1 MSYMYWEY
9 SFLRMKYPCKKCIQV
24 NLDFNL
30 CIKEKSFEIF
40 NYSIKGTR
48 LSFSWLMLP
57 WVYNMRIKFTI
68 WMSLSEVIKTIST
81 YCMRACVKCIS
92 TSTHFFFYNSL
103 VDCNKSLHKYFKERE
118 NALYNLLIA
127 GWAMF
132 FYNSC
137 TKVVFQTVHHNLLFQ
152 NFTMCWMFAN
162 TTSAYIR

>member
-1 MSYMYWEY
+1 
-9 SFLRMKYPCKKCIQV
+9 
-24 NLDFNL
+24 
-30 CIKEKSFEIF
+30 
-40 NYSIKGTR
+40 
-48 LSFSWLMLP
+48 MLP

-132 FYNSC
+132 FFTIHALKSFF
-137 TKVVFQTVHHNLLFQ
+137 KLFIIIYFSKISQ
-152 NFTMCWMFAN
+152 CAECLQILQVRIYDSAPMDFRLFSLYLSN
-162 TTSAYIR
+162 TLKED